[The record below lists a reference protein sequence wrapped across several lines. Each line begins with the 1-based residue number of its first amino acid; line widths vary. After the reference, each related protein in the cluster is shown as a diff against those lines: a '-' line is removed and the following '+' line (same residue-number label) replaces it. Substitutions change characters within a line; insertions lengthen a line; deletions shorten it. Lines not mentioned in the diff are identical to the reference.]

1 MLRYLSAGESHGP
14 ALTVLLDGVP
24 AGLELIASEHIDPW
38 LRRRQGGYGRGQR
51 MVIESDRAELLAGV
65 RAGRTTG
72 APIAMQIANQD
83 WRNWAEVMAP
93 EPGREPRQRA
103 LTQARPG
110 HADLAGGIKYGHKD
124 LRDVLERASARETA
138 SRVAAG
144 AVALRLLEAAGVQGC
159 ARVVNLA
166 GIPCDGGMDWGGL
179 AALDESPIRSFDR
192 EAEAAIIARVD
203 QAKRDGDTLGGII
216 EGRFR
221 GVPAGL
227 GSHTQWDRKLD
238 GRLAQAAM
246 SIQAIKGVEI
256 GDGWENAVKP
266 GSQVHDAI
274 YYEAPYQPSAGPNQR
289 SAEAKPYEVRP
300 ERSESDR
307 AIVAKP
313 PYRRRTNRSGGL
325 EGGITTGEEVVV
337 RAAMKPIATL
347 MSPLP
352 TVDVVTH
359 QVADAARERSDTTA
373 VPAASI
379 VLLAMSA
386 LILADALLEKFGADT
401 LREITERV
409 AAYRDYV
416 ASY

>member
-1 MLRYLSAGESHGP
+1 MLRFLSAGESHGP

-38 LRRRQGGYGRGQR
+38 LKRRQGGYGRGRR
-51 MVIESDRAELLAGV
+51 MVIETDSAAILSGV

-72 APIAMQIANQD
+72 APISIQIENRD
-83 WRNWAEVMAP
+83 WRNWSEIMSP
-93 EPGREPRQRA
+93 EPGNEPRKKA
-103 LTQARPG
+103 LTEARPG

-144 AVALRLLEAAGVQGC
+144 AVAMRLLETVGVQGC

-166 GIPCDGGMDWGGL
+166 GVACDGGVNWEQL
-179 AALDESPIRSFDR
+179 ELLDESPIRSFAKDA
-192 EAEAAIIARVD
+192 EAEIITRID
-203 QAKRDGDTLGGII
+203 QAKKAGDTLGGII
-216 EGRFR
+216 EARFR
-221 GVPAGL
+221 GVPLGL

-256 GDGWENAVKP
+256 GDGWHNALVP

-274 YYEAPYQPSAGPNQR
+274 YRNEQGYYR
-289 SAEAKPYEVRP
+289 
-300 ERSESDR
+300 ES
-307 AIVAKP
+307 
-313 PYRRRTNRSGGL
+313 NRSGGL
-325 EGGITTGEEVVV
+325 EAGITTGEELVI

-347 MSPLP
+347 MKPLP
-352 TVDVVTH
+352 TVNVVTR
-359 QVADAARERSDTTA
+359 QPADAARERSDTTA

-379 VLLAMSA
+379 VLLAMTS
-386 LILADALLEKFGADT
+386 LVLADALLEKFGADT
-401 LREITERV
+401 SREICERV
-409 AAYRDYV
+409 SAHRDYV
-416 ASY
+416 SNY